1 MVVKCAL
8 LSLSFLLSSLATAH
22 AADWHVPEGGAP
34 GASRP
39 RVVILGDSNIY
50 GSIGKAL
57 EDRFV
62 ADGWEVWRRARP
74 GSGLTHAR
82 RYDWF
87 ASAAAL
93 IAKVKPSVVVA
104 QMGGNDVFA
113 LKWPARAAHFAA
125 SYRERAR
132 AFMSLLAADGR
143 QVFWLSPTNRGPGA
157 QRAATIRDLQREAST
172 GLARVDF
179 VDMFPITSD
188 EHGRWLRVIRD
199 ANGREVVVRRRD
211 AIHLNDEGG
220 AYVSERVIARMRDDG
235 LPLR

>member
-1 MVVKCAL
+1 MVPKCVL
-8 LSLSFLLSSLATAH
+8 LSLTVVLSSLTATVR
-22 AADWHVPEGGAP
+22 AADWHVPEGAAP
-34 GASRP
+34 GRP
-39 RVVILGDSNIY
+39 RVVILGDSNIF
-50 GSIGKAL
+50 GPMGKAL

-87 ASAAAL
+87 ASAASL
-93 IAKVKPSVVVA
+93 IAKVRPSVIVA

-113 LKWPARAAHFAA
+113 LKWPARAAHFAET
-125 SYRERAR
+125 YRARAR
-132 AFMSLLAADGR
+132 AFMTQLAADGR

-157 QRAATIRDLQREAST
+157 QRAATIRDLQREAAT
-172 GLARVDF
+172 GLVRVDF
-179 VDMFPITSD
+179 VDMFPLTSD

-199 ANGREVVVRRRD
+199 ADGREVVVRRRD
-211 AIHLNDEGG
+211 AIHLNDVGG
-220 AYVSERVIARMRDDG
+220 VFVGERVIERLRDDG